1 MYEPLHIFFAALG
14 RASRAIRAGDRIA
27 AEQWTRLAER
37 HLTIVERRKRV
48 MAPKPSALP
57 TGPVML
63 DPKGFSPGGT
73 PNWYLNQQRLE
84 RAGLSKPPPFPSR
97 T

>member
-14 RASRAIRAGDRIA
+14 RASRAIRAGDRTT

-48 MAPKPSALP
+48 LAPTPSAAA

-63 DPKGFSPGGT
+63 DPNGFSPGGT
-73 PNWYLNQQRLE
+73 SNRILNQQRME
-84 RAGLSKPPPFPSR
+84 RSR
-97 T
+97 VGQINPVK